1 VNVIFSNVTTT
12 AETAISKAENPTVET
27 AISKAENPTAETAK

>member
-1 VNVIFSNVTTT
+1 LNVIFSNDTTT
-12 AETAISKAENPTVET
+12 AETEISKAENPTPET